1 MHTIHI
7 PVMGTGFSIDTPIK
21 VAPFGISSV
30 ISIMDDI
37 LIEKVREYYCHKF
50 KLEFNSINRWSKDS
64 RSKRIT
70 AYLDIVQQIVEIKF
84 NQIKKL
90 PFFEVNDKQKYF
102 SILPK
107 GSSLKKKYTQF
118 LKMLPGKKRDAIE
131 TELTQAMVKGS
142 IDVNIM
148 VKLDKENLD
157 RNGKLL
163 PPEYSDGKA
172 ALRGYANSKLDS
184 SIIFSAGINQ
194 SMYTYMSNFLDF
206 YRDTKGHIKKK
217 IIIKVSDFRSA
228 LIQGKFLAKKGL
240 EVYEFRIESGL
251 NCGGHA
257 FASNGQLL
265 PVLLNEIQQKRDQLA
280 SSFRPL
286 IKRYYDSKGMKYSN
300 SSALHSPLITVQG
313 GIGTA
318 GEIERLLADF
328 NIDKV
333 GIATPFLLVPEATC
347 VESTTFN
354 QLIKADESDLYL
366 SDVSPLG
373 VPFNNLKNS
382 VSEQYTN
389 SQVEKGS
396 PGSPCPKGFLVSN
409 TEFTDSPICTASKQY
424 QKTKLAEIRTNFFD
438 TLDKKINEDKVVVKT
453 CICDH
458 LGNGALINL
467 GIKKE
472 GKAPQAVCPGQNIS
486 WFNREYSL
494 IEMMSHFY
502 NNKKNLIP
510 SKRPHMFAKEI
521 QMYVD
526 YFDKLVI
533 ESDINEKVSKTLT
546 EFYEN
551 LKNGMDFCR
560 TFADKKPYPTENL
573 ASINIWIDEQMDR
586 LESIY
591 QTVFLKKQRA

>member
-1 MHTIHI
+1 MHNIHI
-7 PVMGTGFSIDTPIK
+7 PVMGTGFSIDTPIR
-21 VAPFGISSV
+21 VAQFGISSV

-37 LIEKVREYYCHKF
+37 LIEKVREHYSQMYN
-50 KLEFNSINRWSKDS
+50 LPFNPINRWSEDA

-70 AYLDIVQQIVEIKF
+70 AYLNIVQEIVEIKF
-84 NQIKKL
+84 NKIKDL
-90 PFFEVNDKQKYF
+90 PFFESNDKQKYF
-102 SILPK
+102 SMLPDD
-107 GSSLKKKYTQF
+107 SLLKIDYNRL
-118 LKMLPGKKRDAIE
+118 LKMDPSNERDIAE
-131 TELTQAMVKGS
+131 KELTNAMVKGS

-157 RNGKLL
+157 RKGKAL
-163 PPEYSDGKA
+163 PPEYSDGKS
-172 ALRGYANSKLDS
+172 ALRGYANSSLDS

-194 SMYTYMSNFLDF
+194 SMYSYMSNFMDF
-206 YRDTKGHIKKK
+206 YRDKNGYIKKK

-265 PVLLNEIQQKRDQLA
+265 PVLLKEIHDKRNQLA

-286 IKRYYDSKGMKYSN
+286 IKKYYENKGLEYPISCETHN
-300 SSALHSPLITVQG
+300 PLITVQG
-313 GIGTA
+313 GIGTS
-318 GEIERLLADF
+318 GEVQRLQNDF
-328 NIDKV
+328 NIDKI

-347 VESTTFN
+347 VEPTTFN
-354 QLIKADESDLYL
+354 QLKDAEQDDLYL

-373 VPFNNLKNS
+373 VPFNNLRNS
-382 VSEQYTN
+382 VSEQYTTG
-389 SQVEKGS
+389 QFEKGS

-409 TEFTDSPICTASKQY
+409 TEFTEAPICTASKNY
-424 QKTKLAEIRTNFFD
+424 QKTKLAQISANVLS
-438 TLDKKINEDKVVVKT
+438 TLEQKFEETKVVVKT

-467 GIKKE
+467 GLKKE
-472 GKAPQAVCPGQNIS
+472 SKAPQAVCPGQNIS

-494 IEMMSHFY
+494 SEMMAHFY
-502 NNKKNLIP
+502 NSKKDLV
-510 SKRPHMFAKEI
+510 SSERPHMFAKEI

-526 YFDKLVI
+526 YFDKLVK
-533 ESDINEKVSKTLT
+533 ESEINEKVSKTLK
-546 EFYEN
+546 EFYQN
-551 LKNGMDFCR
+551 MKDGMEYCK
-560 TFADKKPYPTENL
+560 TFANKKPYPTENID
-573 ASINIWIDEQMDR
+573 SINLWIDEQKDR

-591 QTVFLKKQRA
+591 QTMFLEKIEA